1 MSVAFVKEPN
11 EDQVEALPERD
22 LGTDPN
28 FVTPSGLARLDAEI
42 AANEAALETARSAND
57 KIAVAMINR
66 DLRYWRARRSTAQLT
81 VPQAGTDVVQF
92 GHRVAVRR
100 PDGQVQSYRIVGIDE
115 ADPTRGLISY
125 LSPLARQLV
134 GKEEGDIVRAGPN
147 EAEIVS
153 ITAEEAG

>member
-28 FVTPSGLARLDAEI
+28 FVTARGLAGLDAAI
-42 AANEAALETARSAND
+42 ASSERALGEARAAND

-81 VPQAGTDVVQF
+81 VPAADGPVVQF
-92 GHRVAVRR
+92 GHLVEIEREGGKR
-100 PDGQVQSYRIVGIDE
+100 QSYRIVGIDE
-115 ADPTRGLISY
+115 ADPNEGLISY

-134 GKEEGDIVRAGPN
+134 GKEVGDTLRAGPG

-153 ITAEEAG
+153 ISIHDES

>member
-28 FVTPSGLARLDAEI
+28 FVTSRGLAGLDAQI
-42 AANEAALETARSAND
+42 ASSERALEEARAAND

-66 DLRYWRARRSTAQLT
+66 DLRYWRARRATAQLT
-81 VPQAGTDVVQF
+81 VPTAAGPLVQF
-92 GHRVAVRR
+92 GHRVEIERE
-100 PDGQVQSYRIVGIDE
+100 DGKVQSYRIVGIDE
-115 ADPTRGLISY
+115 ADPNEGLISY

-134 GKEEGDIVRAGPN
+134 GKEVGDTLRAGPS

-153 ITAEEAG
+153 IAIDDES